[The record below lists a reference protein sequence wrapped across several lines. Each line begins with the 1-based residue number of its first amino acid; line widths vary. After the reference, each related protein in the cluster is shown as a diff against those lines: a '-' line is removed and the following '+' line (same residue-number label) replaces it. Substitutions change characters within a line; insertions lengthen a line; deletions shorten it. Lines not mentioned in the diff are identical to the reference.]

1 MKFIFPQNY
10 RFHSKL
16 FGLFDYPTAI
26 FNVIWWCIIFLVT
39 KILIRD
45 LLLKIII
52 FIITCFPIF
61 LISLFGFQQENI
73 LYVFSYLFIFWKS
86 HKIYLYKKN

>member
-10 RFHSKL
+10 RFRSKL
-16 FGLFDYPTAI
+16 FGMLDYPTAI
-26 FNVIWWCIIFLVT
+26 FNLMLWGIIFVIT
-39 KILIRD
+39 KIFITD

-52 FIITCFPIF
+52 FIITCFPIL

-73 LYVFSYLFIFWKS
+73 LYVFYYLFLFLKNP
-86 HKIYLYKKN
+86 KIYLYKKD